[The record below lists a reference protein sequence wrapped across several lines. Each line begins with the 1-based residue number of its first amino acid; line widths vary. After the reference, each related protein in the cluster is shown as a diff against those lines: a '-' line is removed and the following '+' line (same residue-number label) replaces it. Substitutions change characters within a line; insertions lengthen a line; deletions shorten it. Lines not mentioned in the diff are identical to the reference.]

1 MEKPRHT
8 TSSLS
13 LLSPRAVVR
22 YGIPRSPLALVPMH
36 EEVEAEEMAGMVP
49 EGAPV
54 EGGVLLWQFEDEI
67 GVCVCVWVCDM
78 CVWV

>member
-1 MEKPRHT
+1 
-8 TSSLS
+8 
-13 LLSPRAVVR
+13 
-22 YGIPRSPLALVPMH
+22 MH

-54 EGGVLLWQFEDEI
+54 EGGVVLWQFEDEI
-67 GVCVCVWVCDM
+67 GMCVCVWVCDM